1 MRWWTLLTIGCLG
14 AVVAALAAQ
23 PAASDTGPTAV
34 VSAYGCIV
42 TNGGAITRPAGS
54 TIVVRQGWA
63 EQTRGID
70 QDFLNHETTLLS
82 LDGAPPTDVSD
93 QWSAP
98 TQVDLGFPE
107 LVWESSIERD
117 TGMTLAH
124 PGDHMQFNFSL
135 SVTSAVPEIFNPAI
149 GGPARG
155 PTFNGPGLIFGGTC
169 TVTAT

>member
-1 MRWWTLLTIGCLG
+1 MRWRTLLTLGCLG

-23 PAASDTGPTAV
+23 PAQSDAGTPAV

-42 TNGGAITRPAGS
+42 SNGGAVTRPAGS

-63 EQTRGID
+63 EQARGIE

-82 LDGAPPTDVSD
+82 LNGGPITDLSD
-93 QWSAP
+93 QWTAP
-98 TQVDLGFPE
+98 TQVDLGFPK

-117 TGMTLAH
+117 TGVTLAN
-124 PGDHMQFNFSL
+124 PGDRMQFSFSL
-135 SVTSAVPEIFNPAI
+135 SVTSTVPEIFNPAT
-149 GGPARG
+149 GGPAG
-155 PTFNGPGLIFGGTC
+155 QPIFNGPGLIFGGTC